1 MSPAF
6 EQGLTRTLIRRCE
19 DLRSELSHLAE
30 SIERRKAEI
39 AKAEPAPAPASSNG
53 ITEDEFL
60 NPLQLRAGSAA
71 DLGEDT

>member
-1 MSPAF
+1 M
-6 EQGLTRTLIRRCE
+6 LIRRCE

-39 AKAEPAPAPASSNG
+39 AKAEPAPAPAPAPAPSNG

-71 DLGEDT
+71 DFGEDT

>member
-1 MSPAF
+1 M
-6 EQGLTRTLIRRCE
+6 LIRRCE

-39 AKAEPAPAPASSNG
+39 AKAEPAPAPAPAPRPRPRASSNG

-71 DLGEDT
+71 DFGEDT

>member
-1 MSPAF
+1 M
-6 EQGLTRTLIRRCE
+6 LIRRCE

-39 AKAEPAPAPASSNG
+39 AKAEPAPAPAPPPASSNG

-71 DLGEDT
+71 DFGEDT

>member
-1 MSPAF
+1 M
-6 EQGLTRTLIRRCE
+6 LIRRCE

-39 AKAEPAPAPASSNG
+39 AKAEPAPAQAPAPAPAPASSNG

-71 DLGEDT
+71 DFGEDT

>member
-1 MSPAF
+1 M
-6 EQGLTRTLIRRCE
+6 LIRRCE

-39 AKAEPAPAPASSNG
+39 AKAEPAPAPAPAPASSNG

-71 DLGEDT
+71 DFGEDT